1 MKSML
6 LVFCSVLCMF
16 SATFAQTRQVTGK
29 VTGSDNQA
37 VASATIKV
45 KGSNAATTTNADGTF
60 SLKAPAGS
68 FVLQVSSLG
77 FAAKEVTVALLK
89 QQLMF
94 LYLRNQMTYLKSL

>member
-1 MKSML
+1 
-6 LVFCSVLCMF
+6 MF

-45 KGSNAATTTNADGTF
+45 KGSNDAATTNADGTF

-77 FAAKEVTVALLK
+77 FAAKEVTVGAAQATAALGEVQRARRSTLTK
-89 QQLMF
+89 EHSHNAF
-94 LYLRNQMTYLKSL
+94 G